1 MEQKILENQLKV
13 VHHNTSMQIVHIAM
27 YIKVGTADETNYPNG
42 IAHFIEHMLFKGTE
56 RYPFK
61 LLAESIDAIG
71 GEVNAYTTKTYTCYS
86 IKTLKRFEQKAI
98 DILKEMLFYA
108 TFDEEE
114 LEKERLVILE
124 EIKMIEDDDE
134 ENAFERFETI
144 LYKDTPYNTPILGT
158 ETSVKAIT
166 QDDLKRFYQAFY
178 QPDNMIMSYVG
189 NDVEYIYEVFQI
201 EGKPTTEQKRQTF
214 NMNPCTL
221 THYKAGLEQAHVI
234 LAHPAVGYRDE
245 AQPVFEIINNLY
257 GGSMTS
263 MLFRKLREEEGLCYS
278 LYSSVDS
285 YYSGG
290 VLYTY
295 FATDNDNVQK
305 CISIIDEIHATLV
318 NGIDQELLDKTKQYL
333 ITNLHMNLDYDG
345 AILEHMGKSMLL
357 YDKIIDIAVIEAQI
371 NAVTLEQVNKS
382 LQIFKYTNAS
392 YQLLPQ

>member
-13 VHHNTSMQIVHIAM
+13 VHHNTSMQIVHIGM
-27 YIKVGTADETNYPNG
+27 YIKVGTADETDYPNG

-134 ENAFERFETI
+134 ENAFERFESI

-158 ETSVKAIT
+158 EASVKAIT
-166 QDDLKRFYQAFY
+166 QDDLMRFYQEFY
-178 QPDNMIMSYVG
+178 QPVNMILSYVG
-189 NDVEYIYEVFQI
+189 NDIEYISEAFLI
-201 EGKPTTEQKRQTF
+201 EGKPTALQSVHSF

-234 LAHPAVGYRDE
+234 LAHPAVGYRNE
-245 AQPVFEIINNLY
+245 LQPVFEIINNLY

-263 MLFRKLREEEGLCYS
+263 MLFRKLREEQGLCYS

-285 YYSGG
+285 YHSGG

-305 CISIIDEIHATLV
+305 CLAIINEIHATLV
-318 NGIDQELLDKTKQYL
+318 KGIDQALLDKTKQYL

-357 YDKIIDIAVIEAQI
+357 YDKIIDIATIESQI
-371 NAVTLEQVNKS
+371 NAVSLDQVNQA
-382 LQIFKYTNAS
+382 LQIFQNTSAS
-392 YQLLPQ
+392 YHLLPQ